1 MKKIG
6 AVAAAFGIAAGL
18 VAGCAPAEQQEIT
31 ITQRPTPE
39 AAPAEAAGEESSAEE
54 APSPSAKPSKSPK
67 REKSGKLTEVDGE
80 EFAYGVGGFDYYIG
94 MPDQD
99 MYCLPETSTKNF
111 WCMAEFSEP
120 APALKNSDEFSGQQ
134 LPNAVSYQPA
144 VGFEPIG
151 TLATPLETDVHPLA
165 PGETTTINGFT
176 FENQG
181 SKVTVTR
188 GIHTFTMEDGQFSAS
203 TPPLADATKPA
214 GKNASEGSYC
224 GSLERGYGIIA
235 LEDGTDCPAALATF
249 EDYLSGSPKGGS
261 PQGQAQ
267 FYTAPD
273 TGWGCARGFR
283 FPWEEN
289 IGANMKP
296 TCSPKN
302 GAGGSAAAL
311 SKEDVR

>member
-1 MKKIG
+1 M
-6 AVAAAFGIAAGL
+6 AAALSIAAGL

-31 ITQRPTPE
+31 ITQRPTAE
-39 AAPAEAAGEESSAEE
+39 AAPA
-54 APSPSAKPSKSPK
+54 
-67 REKSGKLTEVDGE
+67 
-80 EFAYGVGGFDYYIG
+80 
-94 MPDQD
+94 
-99 MYCLPETSTKNF
+99 
-111 WCMAEFSEP
+111 
-120 APALKNSDEFSGQQ
+120 
-134 LPNAVSYQPA
+134 
-144 VGFEPIG
+144 
-151 TLATPLETDVHPLA
+151 DVARALA
-165 PGETTTINGFT
+165 PGEATTIDDYT

-181 SKVTVTR
+181 SQVVVSR
-188 GIHTFTMEDGQFSAS
+188 GAHTFTMANGQFTAS

-214 GKNASEGSYC
+214 GNNAPEGSYC
-224 GSLERGYGIIA
+224 GSLEHGYRIIA
-235 LEDGTDCPAALATF
+235 LEDGTDCPTALATF
-249 EDYLSGSPKGGS
+249 EDYLSGSPKGGE

-311 SKEDVR
+311 GKEDVR

>member
-6 AVAAAFGIAAGL
+6 AAAAALGIAAGL

-31 ITQRPTPE
+31 ITQRPAPE
-39 AAPAEAAGEESSAEE
+39 AAPADAAGEESSAEE
-54 APSPSAKPSKSPK
+54 APSKSPK

-80 EFAYGVGGFDYYIG
+80 EFAYKEWYYIDV
-94 MPDQD
+94 PDQNMFCTVETNED
-99 MYCLPETSTKNF
+99 YFWCFGHFSDPAPPVKNPETF
-111 WCMAEFSEP
+111 G
-120 APALKNSDEFSGQQ
+120 SDVM
-134 LPNAVSYQPA
+134 PTAINYNVA
-144 VGFEPIG
+144 VGFEPVRELSAY
-151 TLATPLETDVHPLA
+151 TATDARALAADEV
-165 PGETTTINGFT
+165 TTIGGYT
-176 FENQG
+176 FEN
-181 SKVTVTR
+181 SNNALTVSR
-188 GIHTFTMEDGQFSAS
+188 GAHTFTMEDGQFTAS

-224 GSLERGYGIIA
+224 GSLEHGYRIIA

-302 GAGGSAAAL
+302 GADGSAAAL
-311 SKEDVR
+311 RKEDVR